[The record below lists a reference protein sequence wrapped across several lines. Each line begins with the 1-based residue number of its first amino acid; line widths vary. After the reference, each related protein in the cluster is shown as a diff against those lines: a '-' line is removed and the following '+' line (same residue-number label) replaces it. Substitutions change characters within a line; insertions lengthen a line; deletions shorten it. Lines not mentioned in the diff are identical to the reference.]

1 MNFDFYNLTKVGSR
15 GQISLSAEAREDFK
29 ISLGDYV
36 NLAFIEDCRGILI
49 FKNKQ
54 PEFMKKISIIYEN
67 NKVQDS
73 GQIVLPKKLRDMHN
87 IVEGNKFLVLK
98 KKHETL
104 LLIDFNGFKEKIT
117 AMLKKMEGID
127 E

>member
-29 ISLGDYV
+29 IKSGDYV
-36 NLAFIEDCRGILI
+36 NLVFIEDCRGILI
-49 FKNKQ
+49 FKNEN
-54 PEFMKKISIIYEN
+54 PEFIKKLSEIYKN

-73 GQIVLPKKLRDMHN
+73 GQIVLPKKLRKDKN
-87 IVEGNKFLVLK
+87 IAKSDKFLVLK
-98 KKHETL
+98 KKHDTL

-117 AMLKKMEGID
+117 AMLKKMEEI
-127 E
+127 ER